1 MRLYDPMALAVRVNS
16 INHKCATISQKVIYL
31 SHMRTLA
38 ELGELVASR
47 RKALNLSQSDLASRA
62 GLTRETLVR
71 FERGQLTEFGSRKLL
86 AVLAVLG
93 MEMSFVEAGMSG
105 TLDELRRERG
115 GA

>member
-1 MRLYDPMALAVRVNS
+1 MY
-16 INHKCATISQKVIYL
+16 ISLMQ
-31 SHMRTLA
+31 TLA
-38 ELGELVASR
+38 ELGEAVAAKRKALKLSQSEVASR
-47 RKALNLSQSDLASRA
+47 TA
-62 GLTRETLVR
+62 LTRETLVR

-93 MEMSFVEAGMSG
+93 LEISFTEVGTAG